1 MVADVLNVKVIEV
14 KDQVN
19 LFEKF
24 IPRIYNARLSAKIR
38 VFVCHT

>member
-14 KDQVN
+14 KNQVN

-24 IPRIYNARLSAKIR
+24 IQRIYHARLSAKIR

>member
-19 LFEKF
+19 LFERF
-24 IPRIYNARLSAKIR
+24 IPRVYNSQISAKIR
-38 VFVCHT
+38 VYVCHR